1 MRKEEKRMKFEEF
14 VEEIIENMQKRVPEN
29 YLVQVQNICKNNDLK
44 LTGLTIGDQKLNIY
58 PTIYLEEFYKKYEEG
73 VSFETITDIIW
84 NTYCQNAPKSNWDT
98 SRFIEWRNVKD
109 IICPKIINYAA
120 NRELLNSVPYRK
132 VCDLAVV
139 YYAVVDICENGVA
152 SILLRNEH
160 LKLWGKTEAD
170 LYELALENYRR
181 IFSITSRN
189 LDDIILELMNC
200 KEDISFD
207 ENTIVPMIVV
217 TNKKKLN
224 GAAAILFP
232 DELQKIADKIG
243 TDLYILPSSVHE
255 IILLST
261 DNTMTVDE
269 LKETVRFVNSNE
281 LRQEEVLSDNVY
293 LFDRHNPSIEIVS

>member
-44 LTGLTIGDQKLNIY
+44 LTGLTIGDQNLNIY

-73 VSFETITDIIW
+73 VSFEAITDIIW
-84 NTYCQNAPKSNWDT
+84 NTYCQNAPKGNWDT

-139 YYAVVDICENGVA
+139 YYATVDICENGVA

-181 IFSITSRN
+181 IFSITSQN
-189 LDDIILELMNC
+189 LEDIVLELMNC

-293 LFDRHNPSIEIVS
+293 LFNRHNPSIEIVS

>member
-44 LTGLTIGDQKLNIY
+44 LTGLTIGDQNLNIY

-84 NTYCQNAPKSNWDT
+84 NTYCQNAPKGNWDT

-109 IICPKIINYAA
+109 IICPKIINYGA

-217 TNKKKLN
+217 TNNKKLN

-232 DELQKIADKIG
+232 DELQKIADKMG
-243 TDLYILPSSVHE
+243 ADLYILPSSVHE

-269 LKETVRFVNSNE
+269 LKETVCFVNSNE

-293 LFDRHNPSIEIVS
+293 LFNRHNPIIEIVS

>member
-217 TNKKKLN
+217 TNNKKLN

-232 DELQKIADKIG
+232 DELQKIADKMG
-243 TDLYILPSSVHE
+243 ADLYILPSSVHE

-269 LKETVRFVNSNE
+269 LKETVRFVNSNK

-293 LFDRHNPSIEIVS
+293 LFNRHNPSIEIVS

>member
-44 LTGLTIGDQKLNIY
+44 LTGLTIGDQNLNIY

-73 VSFETITDIIW
+73 VSFEAITDIIW
-84 NTYCQNAPKSNWDT
+84 NTYCQNAPKGNWDT

-132 VCDLAVV
+132 ICDLAVV
-139 YYAVVDICENGVA
+139 YYATVDICENGVA

-181 IFSITSRN
+181 IFSITSQN
-189 LDDIILELMNC
+189 LEDIVLELMNC

-293 LFDRHNPSIEIVS
+293 LFDRHNSSIEIVS

>member
-1 MRKEEKRMKFEEF
+1 MKFEEF
-14 VEEIIENMQKRVPEN
+14 VEKIIENMQKRVPEN
-29 YLVQVQNICKNNDLK
+29 YLVEVQNICKNNDLK
-44 LTGLTIGDQKLNIY
+44 LTGLTIGDQNLNIY

-84 NTYCQNAPKSNWDT
+84 NTYCQNAPKGNWDT

-109 IICPKIINYAA
+109 IICPKIINYGA

-217 TNKKKLN
+217 TNNKKLN

-232 DELQKIADKIG
+232 DELQKIADKMG
-243 TDLYILPSSVHE
+243 ADLYILPSSVHE
-255 IILLST
+255 IILLSI

-293 LFDRHNPSIEIVS
+293 LFNRHNPSIEIVS

>member
-1 MRKEEKRMKFEEF
+1 MKFEEF

-44 LTGLTIGDQKLNIY
+44 LTGLTIGDQNLNIY

-73 VSFETITDIIW
+73 VSFEIITDIIW
-84 NTYCQNAPKSNWDT
+84 NTYCQNAPKGNWDT

-109 IICPKIINYAA
+109 IICPKIINYGA

-217 TNKKKLN
+217 TNNKKLN

-232 DELQKIADKIG
+232 DELQKIADKMG
-243 TDLYILPSSVHE
+243 ADLYILPSSVHE

-269 LKETVRFVNSNE
+269 LKETVCFVNSNE

-293 LFDRHNPSIEIVS
+293 LFNRHNPSIEIVS

>member
-109 IICPKIINYAA
+109 IICPKIINYGA
-120 NRELLNSVPYRK
+120 NKELLNSVPYRK

-217 TNKKKLN
+217 TNNKKLN

-232 DELQKIADKIG
+232 DELQKIADKMG
-243 TDLYILPSSVHE
+243 ADLYILPSSVHE

-269 LKETVRFVNSNE
+269 LKETVCFVNSNE

-293 LFDRHNPSIEIVS
+293 LFNRHNPSIEIVS

>member
-1 MRKEEKRMKFEEF
+1 MKFEEF

-44 LTGLTIGDQKLNIY
+44 LTGLTIGDQNLNIY

-84 NTYCQNAPKSNWDT
+84 NTYCQNAPKGNWDT

-109 IICPKIINYAA
+109 IICPKIINYGA

-217 TNKKKLN
+217 TNNKKLN

-232 DELQKIADKIG
+232 DELQKIADKMG
-243 TDLYILPSSVHE
+243 ADLYILPSSVHE

-269 LKETVRFVNSNE
+269 LKETVCFVNSNE

-293 LFDRHNPSIEIVS
+293 LFNRHNPSIEIVS

>member
-29 YLVQVQNICKNNDLK
+29 YLIQVQNICKNNDLK
-44 LTGLTIGDQKLNIY
+44 LTGLTIGDQNLNIY

-84 NTYCQNAPKSNWDT
+84 NTYCQNAPKGNWDT

-189 LDDIILELMNC
+189 LDHIILELMNC

-217 TNKKKLN
+217 TNNKKLN

-232 DELQKIADKIG
+232 DELQKIADKMG
-243 TDLYILPSSVHE
+243 ADLYILPSSVHE

-293 LFDRHNPSIEIVS
+293 LFNRHNPSIEIVS

>member
-1 MRKEEKRMKFEEF
+1 MKFEEF

-44 LTGLTIGDQKLNIY
+44 LTGLTIGDQNLNIY

-84 NTYCQNAPKSNWDT
+84 NTYCQNAPKGNWDT

-217 TNKKKLN
+217 TNNKKLN

>member
-44 LTGLTIGDQKLNIY
+44 LTGLTIGDQNLNIY

-84 NTYCQNAPKSNWDT
+84 NTYCQNAPKGNWDT

-189 LDDIILELMNC
+189 LDHIILELMNC

-217 TNKKKLN
+217 TNNKKLN

-232 DELQKIADKIG
+232 DELQKIADKMG
-243 TDLYILPSSVHE
+243 ADLYILPSSVHE

-281 LRQEEVLSDNVY
+281 LRQEEVLSNNVY
-293 LFDRHNPSIEIVS
+293 LFNRHNPSIEIVS

>member
-14 VEEIIENMQKRVPEN
+14 VEKIIENMQKRVPEN
-29 YLVQVQNICKNNDLK
+29 YLVEVQNICKNNDLK
-44 LTGLTIGDQKLNIY
+44 LTGLTIGDQNLNIY

-84 NTYCQNAPKSNWDT
+84 NTYCQNAPKGNWDT

-109 IICPKIINYAA
+109 IICPKIINYGA

-217 TNKKKLN
+217 TNNKKLN

-232 DELQKIADKIG
+232 DELQKIADKMG
-243 TDLYILPSSVHE
+243 ADLYILPSSVH
-255 IILLST
+255 II
-261 DNTMTVDE
+261 N
-269 LKETVRFVNSNE
+269 
-281 LRQEEVLSDNVY
+281 
-293 LFDRHNPSIEIVS
+293 

>member
-44 LTGLTIGDQKLNIY
+44 LTGLTIGDQNLNIY

-84 NTYCQNAPKSNWDT
+84 NTYCQNAPKGNWDT

-109 IICPKIINYAA
+109 IICPKIINYGA

-217 TNKKKLN
+217 TNNKKLN

-232 DELQKIADKIG
+232 DELQKIADKMG

-269 LKETVRFVNSNE
+269 LKETVCFVNSNE

-293 LFDRHNPSIEIVS
+293 LFNRHNPSIEIVS

>member
-44 LTGLTIGDQKLNIY
+44 LTGLTIGDQNLNIY

-84 NTYCQNAPKSNWDT
+84 NTYCQNAPKGNWDT

-189 LDDIILELMNC
+189 LDHIILELMNC

-217 TNKKKLN
+217 TNNKKLN

-232 DELQKIADKIG
+232 DELQKIADKMG
-243 TDLYILPSSVHE
+243 ADLYILPSSVHE

-293 LFDRHNPSIEIVS
+293 LFNRHNPSIEIVS

>member
-1 MRKEEKRMKFEEF
+1 MKFEEF

-44 LTGLTIGDQKLNIY
+44 LTGLTIGDQNLNIY

-84 NTYCQNAPKSNWDT
+84 NTYCQNAPKGNWDT

-189 LDDIILELMNC
+189 LDHIILELMNC

-217 TNKKKLN
+217 TNNKKLN

-232 DELQKIADKIG
+232 DELQKIADKMG
-243 TDLYILPSSVHE
+243 ADLYILPSSVHE

-281 LRQEEVLSDNVY
+281 LRQEEVLSNNVY
-293 LFDRHNPSIEIVS
+293 LFNRHNPSIEIVS

>member
-1 MRKEEKRMKFEEF
+1 MKFEEF

-44 LTGLTIGDQKLNIY
+44 LTGLTIGDQNLNIY

-84 NTYCQNAPKSNWDT
+84 NTYCQNAPKGNWDT

-189 LDDIILELMNC
+189 LDHIILELMNC

-217 TNKKKLN
+217 TNNKKLN

-232 DELQKIADKIG
+232 DELQKIADKMG
-243 TDLYILPSSVHE
+243 ADLYILPSSVHE

-293 LFDRHNPSIEIVS
+293 LFNRHNPSIEIVS

>member
-1 MRKEEKRMKFEEF
+1 MKFEEF

-217 TNKKKLN
+217 TNNKKLN

-232 DELQKIADKIG
+232 DELQKIADKMG
-243 TDLYILPSSVHE
+243 ADLYILPSSVHE

-293 LFDRHNPSIEIVS
+293 LFNRHNPSIEIVS

>member
-44 LTGLTIGDQKLNIY
+44 LTGLTIGDQNLNIY

-84 NTYCQNAPKSNWDT
+84 NTYCHNSHNCNCDT

-109 IICPKIINYAA
+109 IICPKIINYGA

-217 TNKKKLN
+217 TNNKKLN

-232 DELQKIADKIG
+232 DELQKIADKMG
-243 TDLYILPSSVHE
+243 ADLYILPSSVHE

-269 LKETVRFVNSNE
+269 LKETVCFVNSNE

-293 LFDRHNPSIEIVS
+293 LFNRHNPSIEIVS

>member
-44 LTGLTIGDQKLNIY
+44 LTGLTIGDQNLNIY

-84 NTYCQNAPKSNWDT
+84 NTYCQNAPKGNWDT

-109 IICPKIINYAA
+109 IICPKIINYGA

-170 LYELALENYRR
+170 LYEPALENYRR

-217 TNKKKLN
+217 TNNKKLN

-232 DELQKIADKIG
+232 DELQKIADKMG
-243 TDLYILPSSVHE
+243 ADLYILPSSVHE

-269 LKETVRFVNSNE
+269 LKETVCFVNSNE

-293 LFDRHNPSIEIVS
+293 LFNRHNPSIEIVS

>member
-44 LTGLTIGDQKLNIY
+44 LTGLTIGDQNLNIY

-84 NTYCQNAPKSNWDT
+84 NTYCQNAPKGNWDT

-109 IICPKIINYAA
+109 IICPKIINYGA

-181 IFSITSRN
+181 ILSITSRN

-217 TNKKKLN
+217 TNNKKLN

-232 DELQKIADKIG
+232 DELQKIADKMG
-243 TDLYILPSSVHE
+243 ADLYILPSSVHE

-269 LKETVRFVNSNE
+269 LKETVCFVNSNE

-293 LFDRHNPSIEIVS
+293 LFNRHNPSIEIVS

>member
-1 MRKEEKRMKFEEF
+1 MKFEEF

-217 TNKKKLN
+217 TNNKKLN

-232 DELQKIADKIG
+232 DELQKIADKMG
-243 TDLYILPSSVHE
+243 ADLYILPSSVHE
-255 IILLST
+255 SAT
-261 DNTMTVDE
+261 
-269 LKETVRFVNSNE
+269 RFAA
-281 LRQEEVLSDNVY
+281 
-293 LFDRHNPSIEIVS
+293 

>member
-44 LTGLTIGDQKLNIY
+44 LTGLTIGDQYLNIY

-73 VSFETITDIIW
+73 VSFEAITDIIW
-84 NTYCQNAPKSNWDT
+84 NTYCQNAPKGNWDT

-139 YYAVVDICENGVA
+139 YYAAVDICENGVA

-160 LKLWGKTEAD
+160 LKLWGKTEVD

-181 IFSITSRN
+181 IFSITSQN
-189 LDDIILELMNC
+189 LEDIVLELMNC

-243 TDLYILPSSVHE
+243 ADLYILPSSVHE

>member
-14 VEEIIENMQKRVPEN
+14 VEKIIENMQKRVPEN
-29 YLVQVQNICKNNDLK
+29 YLVEVQNICKNNDLK
-44 LTGLTIGDQKLNIY
+44 LTGLTIGDQNLNIY

-84 NTYCQNAPKSNWDT
+84 NTYCQNAPKGNWDT

-109 IICPKIINYAA
+109 IICPKIINYGA

-217 TNKKKLN
+217 TNNKKLN

-232 DELQKIADKIG
+232 DELQKIADKMG
-243 TDLYILPSSVHE
+243 ADLYILPSSVHE
-255 IILLST
+255 IILLSI

-293 LFDRHNPSIEIVS
+293 LFNRHNPSIEIVS

>member
-1 MRKEEKRMKFEEF
+1 
-14 VEEIIENMQKRVPEN
+14 MQKRVPEN

-44 LTGLTIGDQKLNIY
+44 LTGLTIGDQNLNIY

-84 NTYCQNAPKSNWDT
+84 NTYCQNAPKGNWDT

-109 IICPKIINYAA
+109 IICPKIINYGA

-217 TNKKKLN
+217 TNNKKLN

-232 DELQKIADKIG
+232 DELQKIADKMG
-243 TDLYILPSSVHE
+243 ADLYILPSSVHE

-269 LKETVRFVNSNE
+269 LKETVCFVNSNE

-293 LFDRHNPSIEIVS
+293 LFNRHNPSIEIVS

>member
-44 LTGLTIGDQKLNIY
+44 LTGLTIGDQNLNIY

-84 NTYCQNAPKSNWDT
+84 NTYCQNAPKGNWDT

-109 IICPKIINYAA
+109 IICPKIINYGA

-243 TDLYILPSSVHE
+243 ADLYILPSSVHE

>member
-1 MRKEEKRMKFEEF
+1 MKFEEF

-44 LTGLTIGDQKLNIY
+44 LTGLTIGDQNLNIY
-58 PTIYLEEFYKKYEEG
+58 PTIYLEKFYKKYEEG
-73 VSFETITDIIW
+73 ISFETITDIIW
-84 NTYCQNAPKSNWDT
+84 NTYCQNAPKGNWDT
-98 SRFIEWRNVKD
+98 SKFIEWRNVKD

-181 IFSITSRN
+181 IFSITSQN
-189 LDDIILELMNC
+189 LEDIVLELMNC

-293 LFDRHNPSIEIVS
+293 LFNRHNPSIEIVS

>member
-14 VEEIIENMQKRVPEN
+14 VEKIIENMQKRVPEN
-29 YLVQVQNICKNNDLK
+29 YLVEVQNICKNNDLK
-44 LTGLTIGDQKLNIY
+44 LTGLTIGDQNLNIY

-84 NTYCQNAPKSNWDT
+84 NTYCQNAPKGNWDT

-109 IICPKIINYAA
+109 IICPKIINYGA

-217 TNKKKLN
+217 TNNKKLN

-232 DELQKIADKIG
+232 DELQKIADKMG
-243 TDLYILPSSVHE
+243 ADLYILPSSVHE
-255 IILLST
+255 IIVLSI

-269 LKETVRFVNSNE
+269 LKETVRFVNSHE

-293 LFDRHNPSIEIVS
+293 LFNRHNPSIEIVS

>member
-1 MRKEEKRMKFEEF
+1 MKFEEF

-44 LTGLTIGDQKLNIY
+44 LTGLTIGDQNLNIY

-84 NTYCQNAPKSNWDT
+84 NTYCQNAPKGNWDT

-120 NRELLNSVPYRK
+120 NRELLNSVPYRM

-189 LDDIILELMNC
+189 LDHIILELMNC

-217 TNKKKLN
+217 TNNKKLN

-232 DELQKIADKIG
+232 DELQKIADKMG
-243 TDLYILPSSVHE
+243 ADLYILPSSVHE

-293 LFDRHNPSIEIVS
+293 LFNRHNPSIEIVS

>member
-217 TNKKKLN
+217 TNNKKLN

-232 DELQKIADKIG
+232 DELQKIADKMG
-243 TDLYILPSSVHE
+243 ADLYILPSSVHE

-293 LFDRHNPSIEIVS
+293 LFNRHNPSIEIVS

>member
-44 LTGLTIGDQKLNIY
+44 LTGLTIGDQNLNIY

-84 NTYCQNAPKSNWDT
+84 NTYCQNAPKGNWDT

-109 IICPKIINYAA
+109 IICPKIINYGA

-217 TNKKKLN
+217 TNNKKLN

-243 TDLYILPSSVHE
+243 ADLYILPSSVHE

>member
-44 LTGLTIGDQKLNIY
+44 LTGLTIGDQNLNIY
-58 PTIYLEEFYKKYEEG
+58 PTIYLEKFYKKYEEG
-73 VSFETITDIIW
+73 ISFETITDIIW
-84 NTYCQNAPKSNWDT
+84 NTYCQNAPKGNWDT
-98 SRFIEWRNVKD
+98 SKFIEWRNVKD

-181 IFSITSRN
+181 IFSITSQN
-189 LDDIILELMNC
+189 LEDIVLELMNC

-293 LFDRHNPSIEIVS
+293 LFNRHNPSIEIVS

>member
-58 PTIYLEEFYKKYEEG
+58 PTTYLEEFYKKYEEG

-189 LDDIILELMNC
+189 LDDIILELMN
-200 KEDISFD
+200 
-207 ENTIVPMIVV
+207 VV
-217 TNKKKLN
+217 TNNKKLN

-232 DELQKIADKIG
+232 DELQKIADKMG
-243 TDLYILPSSVHE
+243 ADLYILPSSVHE

-269 LKETVRFVNSNE
+269 LKETVRFVNSNK

-293 LFDRHNPSIEIVS
+293 LFNRHNPSIEIVS

>member
-1 MRKEEKRMKFEEF
+1 MKFEEF

-109 IICPKIINYAA
+109 IIWPKIINYAA

-217 TNKKKLN
+217 TNNKKLN

-232 DELQKIADKIG
+232 DELQKIADKMG
-243 TDLYILPSSVHE
+243 ADLYILPSSVHE

-293 LFDRHNPSIEIVS
+293 LFNRHNPSIEIVS

>member
-1 MRKEEKRMKFEEF
+1 M
-14 VEEIIENMQKRVPEN
+14 
-29 YLVQVQNICKNNDLK
+29 
-44 LTGLTIGDQKLNIY
+44 
-58 PTIYLEEFYKKYEEG
+58 
-73 VSFETITDIIW
+73 
-84 NTYCQNAPKSNWDT
+84 
-98 SRFIEWRNVKD
+98 KD

-217 TNKKKLN
+217 TNNKKLN

-232 DELQKIADKIG
+232 DELQKIADKMG
-243 TDLYILPSSVHE
+243 ADLYILPSSVHE

-269 LKETVRFVNSNE
+269 LKETVRFVNSNK
-281 LRQEEVLSDNVY
+281 LWQEEVLSDNVY
-293 LFDRHNPSIEIVS
+293 LFNRHNPSIEIVS

>member
-1 MRKEEKRMKFEEF
+1 MKFEEF

-44 LTGLTIGDQKLNIY
+44 LTGLTIGDQNLNIY

-84 NTYCQNAPKSNWDT
+84 NTYCQNAPKGNWDT

-109 IICPKIINYAA
+109 IICPKIINYGA

-217 TNKKKLN
+217 TNNKKLN

-243 TDLYILPSSVHE
+243 ADLYILPSSVHE

>member
-1 MRKEEKRMKFEEF
+1 MKFEEF

-217 TNKKKLN
+217 TNNKKLN

-232 DELQKIADKIG
+232 DELQKIADKMG
-243 TDLYILPSSVHE
+243 ADLYILPSSVHE

-269 LKETVRFVNSNE
+269 LKETVRFVNSNK

-293 LFDRHNPSIEIVS
+293 LFNRHNPSIEIVS